1 MWKSPALARRFSY
14 HLNVLTKMTNYTKAR
29 RLRTEIEAN
38 QATTDKF
45 EEYIKAVYQAGQHK
59 HAYTEYLRLRGKV
72 SMDQSAKVEDFIR
85 TVYFE
90 QENVDVSQ
98 KKGLMGFL
106 SRLSWSSWAFILW
119 VAWVL
124 YGRYERSQMEKAAQS
139 AQEAAAKKGGQSDA
153 KKSTIKSPLDN
164 AARRTKFIPERNIKE
179 RFKDVVGIDEF
190 RAELEEIVDFLK
202 SPQKYSAA
210 GATFPKGVLLSGPP
224 GTGKT
229 LIARAV
235 AGEANCSFFYASASQ
250 FDNMFRGSGK
260 DNVKALFEAARKHK
274 PAIVFVDEIDSV
286 AGDRRRV
293 SGSANTINQL
303 LTELDGFHKSEDI
316 IFMCATNLE
325 DSIDPAVTRSG
336 RIDKVIRIPWPD
348 VSGREKLL
356 KYYIDRIKSEKVE
369 LNTMARHIIGF
380 SGADIKNYVNTAIIQ
395 AVKNGR
401 KAASKEDF
409 DFAYDRI
416 QMGIRRKNPLLDESK
431 KRETAVR
438 QIGMALAAYYTP
450 GSNKFYKVT
459 ILPTGQSLG
468 HLSLNPNKDELSM
481 SREHILAQMDVSM
494 AGKAAEEIYYGKE
507 YATSACAQDIEK
519 ASNLAYYYIRD
530 MGMIQNKLFINS
542 DTQNLSQA
550 YRYKVDTAVQEQLA
564 DSLSRAKDLLKS
576 HRRQMDKLVEVL
588 LKNESLTFQ
597 EFEKLIQ

>member
-1 MWKSPALARRFSY
+1 MRCSQVLVRRFSY
-14 HLNVLTKMTNYTKAR
+14 NLNVLTKMTNYTKSR
-29 RLRTEIEAN
+29 RLRSEIELDPAK
-38 QATTDKF
+38 TDKF
-45 EEYIKAVYQAGQHK
+45 DEYIKAVYQAGQHK
-59 HAYTEYLRLRGKV
+59 LAFTEFLRLRTQV
-72 SMDQSAKVEDFIR
+72 SVEQSTRADDFIR
-85 TVYFE
+85 TAYFE
-90 QENVDVSQ
+90 QENVSISR
-98 KKGLMGFL
+98 KTGLAYLL
-106 SRLSWSSWAFILW
+106 SRFSLSTWAFMLW
-119 VAWVL
+119 LVWIAWSK
-124 YGRYERSQMEKAAQS
+124 YEKSQQEKAANDAMS
-139 AQEAAAKKGGQSDA
+139 KKSGTSTDT
-153 KKSTIKSPLDN
+153 KKSTIKSPLDS
-164 AARRTKFIPERNIKE
+164 AARKTKFIPERNIKE

-190 RAELEEIVDFLK
+190 RAELEEVVDFLK
-202 SPQKYSAA
+202 SPQKYSAS

-250 FDNMFRGSGK
+250 FDGMFRGSGK

-274 PAIVFVDEIDSV
+274 PAIIFVDEIDSV

-303 LTELDGFHKSEDI
+303 LTELDGFHKSDDI

-336 RIDKVIRIPWPD
+336 RIDKVIRIPLPD
-348 VSGREKLL
+348 VAGREKLL
-356 KYYIDRIKSEKVE
+356 KYYIDRIKAEKVD

-395 AVKNGR
+395 AVKKGR
-401 KAASKEDF
+401 KSAAKEDF

-416 QMGIRRKNPLLDESK
+416 QMGVRRKNPLLNEEK
-431 KRETAVR
+431 KRETAIR
-438 QIGMALAAYYTP
+438 QIGMALASYYTP

-481 SREHILAQMDVSM
+481 SRENILAQMDVSM
-494 AGKAAEEIYYGKE
+494 AGKAAEEVYYGSN
-507 YATSACAQDIEK
+507 YSTSACAQDVEK
-519 ASNLAYYYIRD
+519 ATNLAYYYIRD
-530 MGMIQNKLFINS
+530 MGMIQNKIFINS

-550 YRYKVDTAVQEQLA
+550 YRYKVDSAVQEQLTE
-564 DSLSRAKDLLKS
+564 SLSRARDLIKS
-576 HRRQMDKLVEVL
+576 HRKQMDKLVEVL
-588 LKNESLTFQ
+588 LRNESLTFQ

>member
-1 MWKSPALARRFSY
+1 MWKSQVLVRGFSY
-14 HLNVLTKMTNYTKAR
+14 NLNVLTKMTNYTKAR
-29 RLRTEIEAN
+29 RLRSEIELNMAK
-38 QATTDKF
+38 TDKF
-45 EEYIKAVYQAGQHK
+45 EEYIKTVYQAGQHK
-59 HAYTEYLRLRGKV
+59 LAYTEYLRLRNQI
-72 SMDQSAKVEDFIR
+72 SPEQSSKAEEFIKSA
-85 TVYFE
+85 YFE
-90 QENVDVSQ
+90 QENVEISP
-98 KKGLMGFL
+98 KSGLAYWL
-106 SRLSWSSWAFILW
+106 SRLSFSTWMFGFWALW
-119 VAWVL
+119 VIWS
-124 YGRYERSQMEKAAQS
+124 RYEK
-139 AQEAAAKKGGQSDA
+139 AQEEKIAQDASSRKGGAQTES

-164 AARRTKFIPERNIKE
+164 AAMKTKFMPERNIKE

-286 AGDRRRV
+286 AGDRKRI
-293 SGSANTINQL
+293 SGSTNTINQL
-303 LTELDGFHKSEDI
+303 LTELDGFHKTEDI

-336 RIDKVIRIPWPD
+336 RIDKVIRIPLPD
-348 VSGREKLL
+348 VAGRERLL
-356 KYYIDRIKSEKVE
+356 RYYIDRIKSEKVD
-369 LNTMARHIIGF
+369 LNMMARHIIGF
-380 SGADIKNYVNTAIIQ
+380 SGADIKNYVNTAIIH
-395 AVKNGR
+395 AVKKGR
-401 KAASKEDF
+401 KAASNQDY

-416 QMGIRRKNPLLDESK
+416 QMGVRRKNPLLNDEK
-431 KRETAVR
+431 KRETAIR
-438 QIGMALAAYYTP
+438 MIGMALAAYYTP

-468 HLSLNPNKDELSM
+468 HVSLNPNKDELSM
-481 SREHILAQMDVSM
+481 SRENILAQMDIFM
-494 AGKAAEEIYYGKE
+494 AGKAAEQVYYGAN
-507 YATSACAQDIEK
+507 YSTSACAQEIEK
-519 ASNLAYYYIRD
+519 ATNLAYYYIRD
-530 MGMIQNKLFINS
+530 MGMIQKKLFINS

-550 YRYKVDTAVQEQLA
+550 YRFKVDTAVQEQLTE
-564 DSLSRAKDLLKS
+564 SLTRVKS
-576 HRRQMDKLVEVL
+576 LIINRRKEMDKLVEVL
-588 LKNESLTFQ
+588 LKNESLSYQ
-597 EFEKLIQ
+597 EFDKLIQ